1 MANTNYQLS
10 LFIGIDA
17 FFIFF
22 FLLKSFPVQA
32 DFNTALVFA
41 SGYAAAVVA
50 ILFIVQSHRQGISAV
65 VFDHDLTGKDAKLT
79 LGLAALIL
87 IVMALNPVLV
97 FDIVARGSS
106 LSIGIPSQ
114 VSDAIYNL
122 MLVAPAEELLVLAL
136 ILAFVSQDTYKWL
149 KDPYAAAGMARFG
162 WALLHTIL
170 AYGNS
175 VSAIAILFALGFS
188 FTLVMYRTKSVLS
201 PIVLH
206 GTWNAGIILIPWILA
221 GFH

>member
-1 MANTNYQLS
+1 LANANYQLS
-10 LFIGIDA
+10 LFVGIDA

-50 ILFIVQSHRQGISAV
+50 ILFIAQNHRQGISQV
-65 VFDHDLTGKDAKLT
+65 IFDRDLTGKDAKLT
-79 LGLAALIL
+79 LGLAAAIL
-87 IVMALNPVLV
+87 IVMAFNPVLV
-97 FDIVARGSS
+97 FDVVARGSS
-106 LSIGIPSQ
+106 LSVGIPSQ

-122 MLVAPAEELLVLAL
+122 MLTAPAEELLVLAL
-136 ILAFVSQDTYKWL
+136 ILAFVNQDSYKWL
-149 KDPYAAAGMARFG
+149 KDPYAAAGVARFG

-175 VSAIAILFALGFS
+175 ISTVAILFALGFS
-188 FTLVMYRTKSVLS
+188 FTLVGFRTKSVLS
-201 PIVLH
+201 PIILH
-206 GTWNAGIILIPWILA
+206 GTWNAGIILIPWLMS
-221 GFH
+221 GLH